1 MAGRLNLAVTGIQDR
16 WLTEEPQFS
25 YFLSSY
31 NRHSR
36 FALEQ
41 IESPFDGTLDFDNI
55 IECRIP
61 QNKGDLI
68 RNFTL
73 KINLTDPTPDASG
86 NSHQYVP
93 SVCTRLVEYADL
105 LIGGQTIERITGE
118 YIYMHQQLN
127 NTDDDVAQSLYFL
140 NGHGNLLG
148 YTTDYTYF
156 LDLPFY
162 FYRHPSLSIPIC
174 ALTKQQVEVRIKL
187 RPLNK
192 IVRDTH
198 TDSVPANPVAK
209 IKRISLDTEFV
220 FVSEIERDYFKSR
233 PLDYCITQV
242 QLSKFHMDGAQK
254 TKSVMLNFKNPVKEL
269 LYFSRLEEYDDT
281 NKHLAME
288 VIENIELR
296 FNNNPVINADEKF
309 STYEQPLLHYVNS
322 PTVLGVT
329 NVHITPHFGVYSF
342 SDDPG
347 AFYPT
352 GQVNMSRISHK
363 LLTVT
368 LAREG
373 GAEARRWV
381 QIYAVNY
388 NILRIDGGLAGLKF

>member
-1 MAGRLNLAVTGIQDR
+1 M
-16 WLTEEPQFS
+16 
-25 YFLSSY
+25 
-31 NRHSR
+31 
-36 FALEQ
+36 
-41 IESPFDGTLDFDNI
+41 
-55 IECRIP
+55 
-61 QNKGDLI
+61 
-68 RNFTL
+68 
-73 KINLTDPTPDASG
+73 
-86 NSHQYVP
+86 
-93 SVCTRLVEYADL
+93 
-105 LIGGQTIERITGE
+105 
-118 YIYMHQQLN
+118 
-127 NTDDDVAQSLYFL
+127 
-140 NGHGNLLG
+140 
-148 YTTDYTYF
+148 
-156 LDLPFY
+156 
-162 FYRHPSLSIPIC
+162 
-174 ALTKQQVEVRIKL
+174 
-187 RPLNK
+187 NK

-198 TDSVPANPVAK
+198 TDSVPTNPVAK

-220 FVSEIERDYFKSR
+220 FVSKLERDYLTSR

-242 QLSKFHMDGAQK
+242 QLSKFHMDGGQK

-269 LYFSRLEEYDDT
+269 LYFSRLEEYDDA

-309 STYEQPLLHYVNS
+309 STYEQPLLNYVNS
-322 PTVLGVT
+322 PTVLGIT
-329 NVHITPHFGVYSF
+329 NPNITPYFGVYSF

-373 GAEARRWV
+373 GTGARRWV
-381 QIYAVNY
+381 QVYAVNY